1 MIRGICSIF
10 SSIRTDI
17 TKLWGDGQGR
27 ILFFVSLGWFATLG
41 VRIVYPALLPYIT
54 QEFAISFT
62 TTGGLISVLWF
73 SYAAFQF
80 PGGLFSDWYG
90 NALVLSA
97 SVAVAFAAVLALIFA
112 PMFGVFVVATSFLG
126 IGTGLYG
133 TTRITA
139 LSEAFPSQETAA
151 ISLSQAAG
159 NVGNIVLPVTA
170 GIVSA
175 ALGWRFGFGYLL
187 PIFVITGLGIWFV
200 VPGRN
205 QKAAATQDG
214 FKATM
219 RQVGATIT
227 QYQVLLVTCVLFL
240 TMFIYQSVTGFL
252 PTYLVATKDVST
264 TFATVLYGLFFASA
278 IVFQFFSGI
287 ISDRA
292 GQRIGLAVFI
302 GMSVPAFVLLSMVTG
317 PFSLIVVVLLLGS
330 VLGGFPPGHAYA
342 IRSLPT
348 NIQGSGYGLLRTVY
362 ISLGAGGP
370 VVIGLFAD
378 YGFFDEGFI
387 VLAIVALIA
396 CLISIVLLPKLD

>member
-1 MIRGICSIF
+1 MRRIRSLV
-10 SSIRTDI
+10 SSVRMDI
-17 TKLWGDGQGR
+17 VQLWGDGQGR

-54 QEFAISFT
+54 EEFAISFT
-62 TTGGLISVLWF
+62 TTGGLISMLWF
-73 SYAAFQF
+73 SYAVFQF
-80 PGGLFSDWYG
+80 PGGVLSDRYG
-90 NALVLSA
+90 NAIVLSA
-97 SVAVAFAAVLALIFA
+97 SVVVAFVAVLALIFA
-112 PMFGVFVVATSFLG
+112 PVFGVFVVATSLLG
-126 IGTGLYG
+126 VGTGLYG

-139 LSEAFPSQETAA
+139 LSDAFPSQETAA

-170 GIVSA
+170 GVVSA

-187 PIFVITGLGIWFV
+187 PVFVVTGLGIWLV
-200 VPGRN
+200 VPGRKSSARTS
-205 QKAAATQDG
+205 QEG
-214 FKATM
+214 FKSTM
-219 RQVGATIT
+219 RVVAETIT
-227 QYQVLLVTCVLFL
+227 QKQVLLVTFVLFL

-252 PTYLVATKDVST
+252 PTYLVATKEVSA

-278 IVFQFFSGI
+278 IVFQFLSGI

-302 GMSVPAFVLLSMVTG
+302 GLSVPAFILLSMVT
-317 PFSLIVVVLLLGS
+317 SQVALVIVVLLLGS

-342 IRSLPT
+342 VRSLPT
-348 NIQGSGYGLLRTVY
+348 EIQGTGYGLLRTVY

-378 YGFFDEGFI
+378 FGFFDEGFI
-387 VLAIVALIA
+387 LLALVALIA
-396 CLISIVLLPKLD
+396 SSISIVLLPNVE